1 MNSSNSKKPNVI
13 ELSSVTK
20 VYQMGSQE
28 VNALAGVDLKVR
40 EGEFIAVTGPS
51 GSGKSTLMN
60 IIGCL
65 DVPTDG
71 KYFLNGIEVGSMKD
85 SGLAHTR
92 NRLIGFIFQT
102 YNLLPKLT
110 AQENVELPLI
120 YGGVLSRKSKA
131 QEALD
136 KVGLSDRSNHL
147 PTELSGGQQQR
158 VGIARALVTNPSILL
173 ADEPTGN
180 LDTQSTDEIMAL
192 IKELNQLDDL
202 TVVLVTHETEIA
214 MSAQRIINMVD
225 GRIVKDSIIEDG
237 VIK

>member
-1 MNSSNSKKPNVI
+1 M
-13 ELSSVTK
+13 
-20 VYQMGSQE
+20 
-28 VNALAGVDLKVR
+28 
-40 EGEFIAVTGPS
+40 
-51 GSGKSTLMN
+51 
-60 IIGCL
+60 
-65 DVPTDG
+65 
-71 KYFLNGIEVGSMKD
+71 
-85 SGLAHTR
+85 
-92 NRLIGFIFQT
+92 
-102 YNLLPKLT
+102 
-110 AQENVELPLI
+110 
-120 YGGVLSRKSKA
+120 
-131 QEALD
+131 
-136 KVGLSDRSNHL
+136 GLSDRSNHL